1 MLSNIN
7 QNPRKMLIVMHLR
20 YLEGYASETTV
31 AVKDPAQKAMF
42 TLMTSLFVMT
52 TGMIQMQVLFV
63 GSLDFMKEDM
73 LRKNPILV
81 ELILRHRVVG
91 TKYDVVAMSLP

>member
-7 QNPRKMLIVMHLR
+7 QNPRKMLIVMHLK

-63 GSLDFMKEDM
+63 KSSDSTKEVM
-73 LRKNPILV
+73 QLKNPILV
-81 ELILRHRVVG
+81 EWILRDKVVG
-91 TKYDVVAMSLP
+91 TKYDAVVMSLP